1 MQVYIDADGCPV
13 INLTVEIAR
22 SYDLEITIV
31 ADYAH
36 EFQAAEHVHVV
47 FCDQGKD
54 SVDFAILRLA
64 HKKDI
69 VITQDYGL
77 ATLLLAKGCYVIS
90 QNGMLYQDGNME
102 QLLNQRHMSAKIRKK
117 DKHSGHMKKRTKEDD
132 KAFAKAF
139 SVLCEE
145 VVHA

>member
-13 INLTVEIAR
+13 VDITIDIAS

-36 EFQAAEHVHVV
+36 EFQAEAHVHVV
-47 FCDQGKD
+47 YCDQGKD
-54 SVDFAILRLA
+54 SVDFEIIKRTQ
-64 HKKDI
+64 KKDI

-77 ATLLLAKGCYVIS
+77 ATLLLAKGCYVLS
-90 QNGMLYQDGNME
+90 QNGIVYHDGNME
-102 QLLNQRHMSAKIRKK
+102 QLLQQRHISAKIRKI

-132 KAFAKAF
+132 IAFANAF
-139 SVLCEE
+139 SLLCEE
-145 VVHA
+145 VLNE